1 MPPGALEKHD
11 LWSTIRDGRF
21 YTIPEDQLL
30 RQIYQAFEPET
41 ERLKGAFAV
50 ERNTPPRIELN
61 GESVPRTPSQ
71 ILFGEDFDEVNRTY
85 LGILALR
92 WLVNSDY
99 ARFTR
104 GQADEVRLTEGSFRW
119 LREYFTDHLQTPTDL
134 FTLVLSM
141 VVNDLGKDPSLVH
154 DHLKQANFSLL
165 GSNHD
170 TILLEAARAGLVRC
184 LEYLDDEQKGKVMLG
199 LELGSELNAGQL
211 AQAENVPVNLSGL
224 LVMQDHEPAFHLKFM
239 EQMLDVAGA
248 AGHVFADGSKN
259 LIEPVFQAFKTVLDV
274 SLCIIRNECTLREGY
289 DQVLSKRGSLLEDN
303 GFRHLSVANPEERA
317 LLRLLTM
324 GRAATFKQAKLFDNA
339 FNNLEQRQKRLLID
353 GLNIDA
359 IKDTETAVIPY
370 YMPAMIAE
378 TLRSTRGSGKE
389 QEALAALM
397 RYLARVLHWTPE
409 DDDTQLPILK
419 EGKAATWPPQL
430 QIHIP
435 PTPAY
440 PMKEGRV
447 FERNM
452 TKARETISSP
462 GFKTNPSVL
471 DDLPPPEAYLLQRR
485 RTSYSV

>member
-1 MPPGALEKHD
+1 MPPGALEEYD

-21 YTIPEDQLL
+21 YTIPEDQLV
-30 RQIYQAFEPET
+30 RQIYQAFKPET
-41 ERLKGAFAV
+41 ERLKGAYAV

-61 GESVPRTPSQ
+61 GESIPRTPSQ
-71 ILFGEDFDEVNRTY
+71 ILFDEDFDEVNRTY
-85 LGILALR
+85 LGILVLR
-92 WLVNSDY
+92 WLMNGDY

-104 GQADEVRLTEGSFRW
+104 GQLPEVRLTESSFNW
-119 LREYFTDHLQTPTDL
+119 LRDYFKENLKTPTDL
-134 FTLVLSM
+134 LTLVLSM

-154 DHLKQANFSLL
+154 DHFKQGNISLH

-184 LEYLDDEQKGKVMLG
+184 LDYLDESQRAKVMLG

-224 LVMQDHEPAFHLKFM
+224 LIMQGQESAFHLKFM

-274 SLCIIRNECTLREGY
+274 SLCIIRRECTLREGY
-289 DQVLSKRGSLLEDN
+289 DRVLSRRASLLEDE
-303 GFRHLSVANPEERA
+303 GFRPLSVTNPEERA

-324 GRAATFKQAKLFDNA
+324 GRAATLEQAKLFDNA
-339 FNNLEQRQKRLLID
+339 FGDLKQYYKTLLIE

-378 TLRSTRGSGKE
+378 TLRSTRGSGREK
-389 QEALAALM
+389 EALSALM
-397 RYLARVLHWTPE
+397 RYLARVLHWRPE
-409 DDDTQLPILK
+409 DDDTGLPPLK
-419 EGKAATWPPQL
+419 EGKAATWPQRLQL
-430 QIHIP
+430 HIP
-435 PTPAY
+435 PAP
-440 PMKEGRV
+440 KEGRV

-452 TKARETISSP
+452 TKARDTISSP
-462 GFKTNPSVL
+462 QFKLNPSIL
-471 DDLPPPEAYLLQRR
+471 DDLPPPEAYLQRR
-485 RTSYSV
+485 RTSQSV